1 MHLLA
6 EMYFIKLVWMWDR
19 REVWRGVGRAGGTR
33 GEMGG
38 GEVGEGG
45 GGMAGQGGRRR
56 RESKRAL
63 SLDRSTGKL
72 HFVLVSI
79 ASSGTYPN
87 QRSFYHVVCFDRK
100 QKADCVVP
108 VLGARGM

>member
-1 MHLLA
+1 MDVGSSGGV
-6 EMYFIKLVWMWDR
+6 E
-19 REVWRGVGRAGGTR
+19 RGGAGWGDEGGDGGR
-33 GEMGG
+33 GG
-38 GEVGEGG
+38 GGRGW
-45 GGMAGQGGRRR
+45 GMAGQGGRRR